1 MIIPGK
7 QKPQKIVLIK
17 INKKHKTIKTESSSW
32 KFYMTKYFFESK
44 NNILA

>member
-1 MIIPGK
+1 MIILGK

-32 KFYMTKYFFESK
+32 
-44 NNILA
+44 